1 MLATEQKQT
10 RMRARH
16 HLESA
21 WIRTTAAHEMTCCKF
36 WTELNYYEWHKL
48 LAKRRY
54 KEATDS
60 VKHFSSVLLVDIVW
74 CMRST
79 LSYNVV
85 RRHSEELFGNRQCLH
100 LCLYNTGISW
110 AIIDVFSWDKT
121 IQDVYLRRGHM
132 IVLDFICW
140 HQWSKKLLIRD
151 GLLSKCIP
159 TIDIYSCIMLVLIA
173 HTFDQL
179 VYALVSSS

>member
-1 MLATEQKQT
+1 MPATEQKQT
-10 RMRARH
+10 RMRARR
-16 HLESA
+16 HLECA
-21 WIRTTAAHEMTCCKF
+21 LIRTTAAHEMTCFKF

-121 IQDVYLRRGHM
+121 IQDVYLRRS
-132 IVLDFICW
+132 
-140 HQWSKKLLIRD
+140 QT
-151 GLLSKCIP
+151 LLSQEVTRLFLPSYAGINEVKS
-159 TIDIYSCIMLVLIA
+159 YSSGMDYYPSAFPQSIFIHASCL
-173 HTFDQL
+173 
-179 VYALVSSS
+179 Y